1 VKKIFDFVNIVE
13 FSYDIESKF
22 GVYDVHFLFLMYAV
36 ADPAILARGGELRG
50 DKVGGAWA
58 VPLSRKLGIFLCTFK
73 YCF

>member
-1 VKKIFDFVNIVE
+1 MKKIFDFVNIVE

-50 DKVGGAWA
+50 DKVGGA
-58 VPLSRKLGIFLCTFK
+58 
-73 YCF
+73 